1 MNQVEFLLRLS
12 ENDRERGDDI
22 AQRHHDERAAHVKM
36 LQDHWN
42 MIEAARQNVWTE
54 LSRFGGL
61 NETQRRDLAET
72 RAQLAGRQTN
82 VVREIPQQKE
92 AAQR

>member
-36 LQDHWN
+36 LQDHWS

-61 NETQRRDLAET
+61 NQTQKPEAT
-72 RAQLAGRQTN
+72 QGNAA
-82 VVREIPQQKE
+82 IPQQGQRIRAIAAAEKE
-92 AAQR
+92 AAR